1 MRLGWILALDY
12 EALVLNLFHA
22 REGTLQHL
30 EGSKW
35 ILRFGP
41 APLVFLACAGLIY
54 RLLQRFAK
62 IENPFPIQSAT
73 LKFAFGL
80 AVFIP
85 YAAFCVPL
93 SRAASVWFS
102 IEVFWWIQ
110 WYDNISPAMDWISE
124 FGPYFV
130 FPSALTIG
138 LSALLFVFTDPD
150 KEKKRSWGATLAR
163 IPWRITVAAALIV
176 AFVPG
181 IISLIHAS
189 RVAFAPGLQT
199 FETNCGQ
206 CHAKSRPLYF
216 IKTPIEW
223 RRTVTRM
230 QEMEKAPITDHE
242 REKVIGFLAGMRS
255 YSDRWTFATRCG
267 RCHGIS
273 HLVWE
278 KRRPEEWG
286 NIADRIARWS
296 PYYFKPDVRNQIAAH
311 LIKTRSDPAATL
323 KIDASDYQNYHRLE
337 NACAS
342 CHSISRRYE
351 KYQNTDPNGIAT
363 LARRMNAK
371 MPTPLSEAEM
381 TSITLYYGQ
390 AISDMERFDKL
401 FPHDRPLLPGGL
413 PW

>member
-1 MRLGWILALDY
+1 LALDY

-30 EGSKW
+30 EAGKW
-35 ILRFGP
+35 ILRFGA
-41 APLVFLACAGLIY
+41 APLVFLACVGLIY

-62 IENPFPIQSAT
+62 INNPIVGQSAT
-73 LKFAFGL
+73 LKFALGL
-80 AVFIP
+80 AAFIP
-85 YAAFCVPL
+85 YAAFCAPL
-93 SRAASVWFS
+93 SRAASAWIS

-110 WYDNISPAMDWISE
+110 WYDNINPAMDWISE

-138 LSALLFVFTDPD
+138 LSALLFVFNDPA
-150 KEKKRSWGATLAR
+150 KEKKRSWGAILAR
-163 IPWRITVAAALIV
+163 IPWRITVAAALIA

-181 IISLIHAS
+181 VISLIHAS
-189 RVAFAPGLQT
+189 RVAFAPGLRT

-206 CHAKSRPLYF
+206 CHANSRPLYF
-216 IKTPIEW
+216 IKTPVEW

-230 QEMEKAPITDHE
+230 QEMEKAPITDRE
-242 REKVIGFLAGMRS
+242 REKAISFLAGMRS

-267 RCHGIS
+267 ACHVVS
-273 HLVWE
+273 HLAWE

-286 NIADRIARWS
+286 NIAERIARWS
-296 PYYFKPDVRNQIAAH
+296 PYYFRPDVRDQIAAH
-311 LIKTRSDPAATL
+311 LINTRSDPTATL
-323 KIDASDYQNYHRLE
+323 GIDASDYQKFHRLE

-351 KYQNTDPNGIAT
+351 KYQNASRDEISV
-363 LARRMNAK
+363 LVRRMSGK
-371 MPTPLSEAEM
+371 MPTPLSEEE
-381 TSITLYYGQ
+381 ITGITQYYGD

-401 FPHDRPLLPGGL
+401 FPHDRPLAPGGL